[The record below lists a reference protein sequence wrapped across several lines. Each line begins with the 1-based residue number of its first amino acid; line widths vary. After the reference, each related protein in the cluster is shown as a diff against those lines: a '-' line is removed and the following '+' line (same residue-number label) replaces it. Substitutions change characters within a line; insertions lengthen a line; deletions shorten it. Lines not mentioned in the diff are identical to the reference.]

1 MRIYE
6 EWLREV
12 DDDNLHNEL
21 ILMDETAKENAFYKE
36 LSFGTG
42 GLRGIL
48 GAGTA
53 CMNQYVVARATQGL
67 SNYIKNNY
75 SKRDWKVAV
84 GYDTRLMSKE
94 FSEVVCK
101 VLAYNSITSYVYEEP
116 MPTPCVSFATRELNC
131 CCGVVITASHNP
143 SKYNGYKVYNEKGC
157 QITNEAAD
165 LIYSEI
171 KKSDYFFDYSQ
182 YNTNYIENI
191 PDKVYKKYLDL
202 VEKVKV
208 KDVKDTSVKIVY
220 TPLNGTG
227 LKPVTDI
234 LKRIGYSNIILV
246 KEQEAH
252 DGHFPTCPKPNPEE
266 VSAMDLGIKYAKEND
281 ADIVL
286 ATDPDCD
293 RVSIAIKINEDY
305 RILSANE
312 LGCLLLDYICA
323 NSSFNN
329 GVFCK
334 TIVTTDMAELIAQH
348 YKLRTINVL
357 TGFKYIGEKMDEVG
371 DQFVFGFEESCGFLK
386 GTFVRDKDAV
396 IASMLICEMFANC
409 KNEGTT
415 LIDKLNGLYKQYGYC
430 LNTQHSYTFEGA
442 KGNKIISELM
452 DSFRYEV
459 QSIGK
464 HKIIL
469 KKDYLQGI
477 DNLPKSNVIKM
488 YLDNNCSIIVRSSGT
503 EPKLKCYFSII
514 QDTERQSKQVEKEL
528 ADVINEFIDLKT
540 KMISQ

>member
-1 MRIYE
+1 MGVYE
-6 EWLREV
+6 EWLKEV
-12 DDDNLHNEL
+12 DDNKLHNEL
-21 ILMDETAKENAFYKE
+21 ISMDETEIENAFYKE

-67 SNYIKNNY
+67 SNYIRNSY
-75 SKRDWKVAV
+75 SKKDWKVAV

-101 VLAYNSITSYVYEEP
+101 VLAYNSISSYVYDEP
-116 MPTPCVSFATRELNC
+116 MPTPCVSFATRELSC

-157 QITNEAAD
+157 QITNEVAD

-171 KKSDYFFDYSQ
+171 KKSDYFFDYRG
-182 YNTNYIENI
+182 YKRDFINHI
-191 PDKVYKKYLDL
+191 PYEVYRKYLGL
-202 VEKVKV
+202 VESVKV
-208 KDVKDTSVKIVY
+208 KGVKDTSAKIVY

-227 LKPVTDI
+227 LKPITDI
-234 LKRIGYSNIILV
+234 LKRIGYSNLILV

-252 DGHFPTCPKPNPEE
+252 DGNFPTCPKPNPEE
-266 VSAMDLGIKYAKEND
+266 VSAMELGVKYAKDND

-293 RVSIAIKINEDY
+293 RVSIAIKINDDY

-312 LGCLLLDYICA
+312 LGCLLLDYICT
-323 NSSFNN
+323 NSSVNN

-371 DQFVFGFEESCGFLK
+371 DKFIFGFEESCGFLK
-386 GTFVRDKDAV
+386 GSFVRDKDAV
-396 IASMLICEMFANC
+396 IASMLICEMFANY
-409 KNEGTT
+409 KDEGIT
-415 LIDKLNGLYKQYGYC
+415 LLDKLNELYKQYGYC
-430 LNTQHSYTFEGA
+430 LNTQHSYAFEGA

-452 DSFRYEV
+452 ESFRYEL
-459 QSIGK
+459 QAIGK
-464 HKIIL
+464 YKIIL

-514 QDTERQSKQVEKEL
+514 QDTENQSKQMEQEL
-528 ADVINEFIDLKT
+528 SISINEYIESKLE
-540 KMISQ
+540 

>member
-1 MRIYE
+1 MGVYE

-12 DDDNLHNEL
+12 DDENLHNEL
-21 ILMDETAKENAFYKE
+21 ISMDETEKENAFYKE

-67 SNYIKNNY
+67 SKYIKNNY
-75 SKRDWKVAV
+75 PKNKWKVAI
-84 GYDTRLMSKE
+84 GYDTRLMSKD

-101 VLAYNSITSYVYEEP
+101 VLAFNSISSYVYEEP

-171 KKSDYFFDYSQ
+171 KNSDYFFNYSEYKRDCIQ
-182 YNTNYIENI
+182 NI
-191 PDKVYKKYLDL
+191 PHEVYKKYLDL

-208 KDVKDTSVKIVY
+208 KDVNDASVKIVY

-252 DGHFPTCPKPNPEE
+252 DGNFPTCPKPNPEE
-266 VSAMDLGIKYAKEND
+266 VSAMELGIKYAKDND

-293 RVSIAIKINEDY
+293 RVSIAIKTKDDY

-312 LGCLLLDYICA
+312 LGCLLLDYICT
-323 NSSFNN
+323 NSSVDN

-357 TGFKYIGEKMDEVG
+357 TGFKYIGEKIEEFG
-371 DQFVFGFEESCGFLK
+371 DKFVFGFEESCGFLK
-386 GTFVRDKDAV
+386 GSFVRDKDAV
-396 IASMLICEMFANC
+396 IASMLICEMFANY
-409 KNEGTT
+409 KNDGII
-415 LIDKLNGLYKQYGYC
+415 LLDKLNDLYKQYGYC

-452 DSFRYEV
+452 ESFRYEL
-459 QSIGK
+459 QAIGK
-464 HKIIL
+464 YKIIL

-488 YLDNNCSIIVRSSGT
+488 YLDNNCSLIVRSSGT

-514 QDTERQSKQVEKEL
+514 QDTENQSKQMEQEL
-528 ADVINEFIDLKT
+528 SITINDYIESKLK
-540 KMISQ
+540 